1 MAGYLSPDTFAAGVS
16 GDNAQAMPSDT
27 SFACG
32 RTRVRA
38 AGYLLRQDA
47 RAAAGHRQ
55 GVARV
60 ASEGLSVLLCSCA
73 LLHLQNTARAWP
85 GAGAGAVS
93 LSLMDVLVLRNN
105 TSQFKLQLYRGFKAC
120 MPCYFVLNVVQH
132 GRGRRAMGEAQWTLD
147 HMSRRYMLWLHNS
160 RAITERRWCGV

>member
-1 MAGYLSPDTFAAGVS
+1 
-16 GDNAQAMPSDT
+16 MPEDT

-105 TSQFKLQLYRGFKAC
+105 TSQFKFQLYRGFKAC

-132 GRGRRAMGEAQWTLD
+132 GRGRRAMGSPMDFGPHVTTSYVMAPEP
-147 HMSRRYMLWLHNS
+147 
-160 RAITERRWCGV
+160 